1 MPNESVL
8 TGAEWDAWRSF
19 SSMRRRLDRALEFEL
34 QHGCDVSLSEFEIL
48 LALSRAP
55 DQQLRIKDIAQ
66 RIDWEKSRVSHQV
79 TRLERRRLLV
89 RSICETDARGWWVTL
104 TPAGVQAVSRAV
116 GAHQNAVRRYFFDVL
131 QEGEELRINELSTR
145 VVDAIDALRPS
156 A

>member
-1 MPNESVL
+1 ML

-19 SSMRRRLDRALEFEL
+19 SSMRRRLDRALECEL
-34 QHGCDVSLSEFEIL
+34 QHDCDVSLPEFEIL
-48 LALSRAP
+48 LALSHAP
-55 DQQLRIKDIAQ
+55 GRQLRIKDIAS

-89 RSICETDARGWWVTL
+89 RSVCETDARGWWVSL
-104 TPAGVQAVSRAV
+104 TPAGAQAVSQAV

-131 QEGEELRINELSTR
+131 QEGEEMRINDLSTR
-145 VVDAIDALRPS
+145 VVDAIDALRHS

>member
-19 SSMRRRLDRALEFEL
+19 SAMRRRLDRALEFEL
-34 QHGCDVSLSEFEIL
+34 QHDCDVSLPEFEIL
-48 LALSRAP
+48 LALRHAP
-55 DQQLRIKDIAQ
+55 GQQLRIKDIAQ

-89 RSICETDARGWWVTL
+89 RSVCETDARGWWVSL
-104 TPAGVQAVSRAV
+104 TPAGSQAVLRAV

-131 QEGEELRINELSTR
+131 QEGEESRINDLSTR
-145 VVDAIDALRPS
+145 VVDAIDALRHS